1 MANMQIVNSVILK
14 LNAPNEVRVKQ
25 FKKQPKHKSINSLTK
40 SSNIIRSYYKNSFNH
55 CELAS
60 VRIALVKPNDS
71 SKLEYKLY
79 NARLFTRLNKEYNYT
94 FKCLVNKDSVSK
106 YPKDIKSL
114 FKTAHCE
121 TLYIYT
127 R

>member
-1 MANMQIVNSVILK
+1 MANMQIVNSAILK
-14 LNAPNEVRVKQ
+14 LNAPNEVRMKQ
-25 FKKQPKHKSINSLTK
+25 FRKKPKHKSISSLTK
-40 SSNIIRSYYKNSFNH
+40 SSNIIKSYYKNSFNH
-55 CELAS
+55 CELAN

-79 NARLFTRLNKEYNYT
+79 KPQVFTRLNKTYSYT
-94 FKCLVNKDSVSK
+94 FQYLVNKDNVHK
-106 YPKDIKSL
+106 YNSNIKSL

-121 TLYIYT
+121 TLYIYM